1 MRTSEITTR
10 LQHKSTAVTRK
21 WIHDRGLEEVGIDVE
36 TRENEYSRAD
46 VEQAIEESVQRGP
59 YRTRSTTEEPPR
71 HGPLPDRPQ

>member
-21 WIHDRGLEEVGIDVE
+21 WIHDRGLKEVGIDVA
-36 TRENEYSRAD
+36 TRENEYDREA
-46 VEQAIEESVQRGP
+46 VEKAIEDSVQRGP

-71 HGPLPDRPQ
+71 NGPLPDRPQ